1 MFALLASPIVLSA
14 LLLAAHFLRGG
25 QAALV
30 SLCLALPLLLAV
42 RRPWAGWLITVGL
55 GLGGL
60 EWLLTLIDIAQQRMA
75 MGEPW
80 LRMAA
85 ILGTVT
91 LLTVASA
98 LTPRHR
104 HLARH
109 FSVCGARADGA
120 HSIPEVAS

>member
-1 MFALLASPIVLSA
+1 MKALLASPIVLSA

-30 SLCLALPLLLAV
+30 ALALALPLLLAI
-42 RRPWAGWLITVGL
+42 RRPWAGWLLCSGL
-55 GLGGL
+55 ALGSL
-60 EWLLTLIDIAQQRMA
+60 EWLYTLLIIAQQRMA

-85 ILGTVT
+85 ILGTVALIT
-91 LLTVASA
+91 GASA
-98 LTPRHR
+98 LLTRSR

-109 FSVCGARADGA
+109 FSVDVTRAEA
-120 HSIPEVAS
+120 PSSPEPAP